1 MKCGMFD
8 AGGRRMRYTFDRR
21 VILVHEVT
29 LYELYRQ
36 TRLSDSTIT
45 NNDQFVFSHEL
56 LDGALLLATWTPVL
70 KPFRRTFELIVY
82 DIE

>member
-1 MKCGMFD
+1 
-8 AGGRRMRYTFDRR
+8 MRYTFDRR

-56 LDGALLLATWTPVL
+56 
-70 KPFRRTFELIVY
+70 
-82 DIE
+82 